1 MENKPPGED
10 VENIA
15 AMPQQEASERWS
27 EILSR
32 MAETKDKALYVQLF
46 RHFAP
51 RIKAYS
57 IRLGLVET
65 TAEELMQETM
75 LMVWRKSHLYNRTR
89 AAASTWIFTL
99 ARNQSIDW
107 MRKQKY
113 PQYCLEEWQEEWQG
127 ERQGEASQE
136 SAETHDHYE
145 QLITSERMS
154 EAISK
159 LPENQA
165 QVIYM
170 SFFEGRSHSDISG
183 RLGIPLGSV
192 KSRMRLASDKL
203 KMIWRDDV

>member
-1 MENKPPGED
+1 MENNGTGDD
-10 VENIA
+10 VENVV
-15 AMPQQEASERWS
+15 AMTQHNSSADWSDLLQSLSEN
-27 EILSR
+27 
-32 MAETKDKALYVQLF
+32 KDKQLYIQLF

-51 RIKAYS
+51 KVKAYI

-75 LMVWRKSHLYNRTR
+75 LSVWRKSHLYNRSK

-113 PQYCLEEWQEEWQG
+113 PEYSLDDWIEEPEDEPHEG
-127 ERQGEASQE
+127 ER
-136 SAETHDHYE
+136 
-145 QLITSERMS
+145 LVTSYRMAK
-154 EAISK
+154 AISK

-165 QVIYM
+165 QVLHM
-170 SFFEGRSHSDISG
+170 SFFEGRSHSDISD

-192 KSRMRLASDKL
+192 KSRIRLASEKL
-203 KMIWRDDV
+203 KMMWRDDV

>member
-10 VENIA
+10 VENIIA
-15 AMPQQEASERWS
+15 IQPKETAQDWS
-27 EILSR
+27 ALLSQL
-32 MAETKDKALYVQLF
+32 AETKDKQLYIQLF

-51 RIKAYS
+51 KIKAYI
-57 IRLGLVET
+57 IRLGLMDS

-75 LMVWRKSHLYNRTR
+75 LSVWRKSHMYNRSK

-113 PQYCLEEWQEEWQG
+113 PEYGLEEWHEEPDDSVDECEQVVTSDRMAKAI
-127 ERQGEASQE
+127 ER
-136 SAETHDHYE
+136 
-145 QLITSERMS
+145 
-154 EAISK
+154 

-170 SFFEGRSHSDISG
+170 SFFEGRSHSDISD

-192 KSRMRLASDKL
+192 KSRIRLASEKL
-203 KMIWRDDV
+203 KLMWRDDA

>member
-10 VENIA
+10 VEKVVALNA
-15 AMPQQEASERWS
+15 DTTSQMDWS
-27 EILSR
+27 AILTQL
-32 MAETKDKALYVQLF
+32 AETQDKKLYITLF

-51 RIKAYS
+51 KVKAYI

-75 LMVWRKSHLYNRTR
+75 LTVWRKAHLYNRSK

-107 MRKQKY
+107 MRRQKY
-113 PQYCLEEWQEEWQG
+113 PEYELEEWTPDPDDSDRG
-127 ERQGEASQE
+127 EQSVTA
-136 SAETHDHYE
+136 D
-145 QLITSERMS
+145 RMARAVQS
-154 EAISK
+154 

-170 SFFEGRSHSDISG
+170 SFYEGRSHSEISS

-192 KSRMRLASDKL
+192 KSRLRLASEKL
-203 KMIWRDDV
+203 KTIWRAEV